1 MNNVIFSMFFKPKFD
16 TLKEKNNLISFMEYK
31 QDLLKCKQEYAKK
44 CDADW
49 IFFDKIGYV
58 QSFQKKF
65 SINTIY
71 DAINLYKIYMFEEL
85 GKKYDN
91 VLYLDFDVIPKTDK
105 NFFDEVDLSKK
116 IWCLDQNDIINHKNF
131 QLYKTTRTPTIKYML
146 AKCLLSGK
154 ENDIINTAILGAS
167 KEVIRRIDF
176 MKKLPVYIKKT
187 NDFVQGKGYARKI
200 GRDYEY
206 FTHNNE
212 AFFSAAVVENN
223 VEIQNDDRTWHT
235 RLDNR
240 IVCDPITHEKT
251 DLKKHL
257 SDAKFLHM
265 INKNFDT
272 YYRNKK
278 NAIYSLHVEIPPELQ
293 QPAGNFTG
301 DDIDKNERARINFL
315 EYFDRLENNRREYA
329 RSIGAAY
336 MLFENDSNYQEF
348 RSWMKNLVD
357 MSEYNV
363 VNFYKIWCME
373 QLTKEYDNVLYMD
386 FDVIVNTD
394 VSFFD
399 AFNCQNAVFCNYD
412 ATLKDWANK
421 EALDLSNWKGEDY
434 VYHYRSPSAKYWNAH
449 ALLSDDDLEGEN
461 DVYNTGIFGA
471 SRRQMDELGYFED
484 FEGLISRM
492 TELREDEFSMYIP
505 PIQKSFGY
513 DNETVMSYRV
523 KSNNVFCENLDNKFW
538 HFQLPNWKQNKQ
550 QVRDANAAFYHVM
563 NKRFEWFDDII

>member
-399 AFNCQNAVFCNYD
+399 AFNCQNSLFCNYD
-412 ATLKDWANK
+412 TTLKDWANK
-421 EALDLSNWKGEDY
+421 EALDLTNWKGEDY

-449 ALLSDDDLEGEN
+449 ALLSDDDLDGEN

-550 QVRDANAAFYHVM
+550 QVRAANAAFYHVM
-563 NKRFEWFDDII
+563 IKRFEWFDDII

>member
-301 DDIDKNERARINFL
+301 DDIDKNERARVNFL

-329 RSIGAAY
+329 SSIGAAY

-399 AFNCQNAVFCNYD
+399 AFNCQNSLFCNYD
-412 ATLKDWANK
+412 TTLKDWANK
-421 EALDLSNWKGEDY
+421 EALDLTNWKGEDY

-449 ALLSDDDLEGEN
+449 ALLSDDDLDGEN

-538 HFQLPNWKQNKQ
+538 HFQLPNWKQNRQ

>member
-293 QPAGNFTG
+293 QAAGNFTG

-357 MSEYNV
+357 MSEYNI

-399 AFNCQNAVFCNYD
+399 AFNCQNSLFCNYD
-412 ATLKDWANK
+412 TTLKDWANK
-421 EALDLSNWKGEDY
+421 EALDLTNWKGEDY

-449 ALLSDDDLEGEN
+449 ALLSDDDLDGEN

-538 HFQLPNWKQNKQ
+538 HFQLPNWKQNRQ

>member
-399 AFNCQNAVFCNYD
+399 AFNCQNSLFCNYD
-412 ATLKDWANK
+412 TTLKDWANK
-421 EALDLSNWKGEDY
+421 EALDLTNWKGEDY

-449 ALLSDDDLEGEN
+449 ALLSDDDLDGEN

-505 PIQKSFGY
+505 QIQKSFGY

-523 KSNNVFCENLDNKFW
+523 KSNNVFWENLDNKFW

>member
-272 YYRNKK
+272 YYKNKK

-293 QPAGNFTG
+293 QAAGNFTG

-399 AFNCQNAVFCNYD
+399 AFNCQNSLFCNYD
-412 ATLKDWANK
+412 TTLKDWANK
-421 EALDLSNWKGEDY
+421 EALDLTNWKGEDY

-449 ALLSDDDLEGEN
+449 ALLSDDDLDGEN

>member
-1 MNNVIFSMFFKPKFD
+1 MFFKPKFD

-272 YYRNKK
+272 YYKNKK
-278 NAIYSLHVEIPPELQ
+278 NAIYSLHIEIPPELQ
-293 QPAGNFTG
+293 QAAGNFTG
-301 DDIDKNERARINFL
+301 DDIDKNERARVNFL

-399 AFNCQNAVFCNYD
+399 AFNCQNSLFCNYD
-412 ATLKDWANK
+412 TTLKDWANK
-421 EALDLSNWKGEDY
+421 EALDLTNWKGEDY

-449 ALLSDDDLEGEN
+449 ALLSDDDLDGEN

-505 PIQKSFGY
+505 QIQKSFGY

-538 HFQLPNWKQNKQ
+538 HFQLPNWKQNRQ

>member
-212 AFFSAAVVENN
+212 AFFSAALVESK

-293 QPAGNFTG
+293 QAAGNFTG

-386 FDVIVNTD
+386 NDENDNTD
-394 VSFFD
+394 QSFFD
-399 AFNCQNAVFCNYD
+399 AFNC
-412 ATLKDWANK
+412 
-421 EALDLSNWKGEDY
+421 
-434 VYHYRSPSAKYWNAH
+434 
-449 ALLSDDDLEGEN
+449 
-461 DVYNTGIFGA
+461 
-471 SRRQMDELGYFED
+471 
-484 FEGLISRM
+484 
-492 TELREDEFSMYIP
+492 
-505 PIQKSFGY
+505 
-513 DNETVMSYRV
+513 
-523 KSNNVFCENLDNKFW
+523 
-538 HFQLPNWKQNKQ
+538 
-550 QVRDANAAFYHVM
+550 
-563 NKRFEWFDDII
+563 